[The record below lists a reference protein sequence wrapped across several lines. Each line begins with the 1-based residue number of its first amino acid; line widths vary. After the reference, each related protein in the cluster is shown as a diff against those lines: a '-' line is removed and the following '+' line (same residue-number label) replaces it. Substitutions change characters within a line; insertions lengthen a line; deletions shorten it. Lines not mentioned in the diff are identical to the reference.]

1 MRKTVKQSKI
11 DNAKTSAPQVPGDTC
26 PSINYVQT
34 IISQMA
40 DRGDDWS
47 KKQAGYINDLLEY
60 VRESNQELRE
70 SSYYW
75 YQEYKKSVQWES
87 GPPPKFSKGP

>member
-1 MRKTVKQSKI
+1 MPKVSAKRAKI
-11 DNAKTSAPQVPGDTC
+11 DAAKSSAPNVPGDTC

-47 KKQAGYINDLLEY
+47 EKQAGYINDLLEY
-60 VRESNQELRE
+60 VRDANFELRN
-70 SSYYW
+70 SSKYW
-75 YQEYKKSVQWES
+75 YDKYKEAA
-87 GPPPKFSKGP
+87 